1 MIALAQYE
9 LPILIVA
16 LVIGLIVA
24 FWAFRRRTPAST
36 DRTADTAIPTGS
48 TAPRPAP
55 VSRSAPRSGEGDG
68 LADEYAAA
76 TEDVAGEMFGVE
88 AHPKIASPSGPP
100 DNLQLLKGVGPKLAA
115 QLNANGVTRYDQ
127 LASLSDR
134 EVELLDERM
143 GAFRGRIARD
153 RLVEQACYLERDDKD
168 GFEAR
173 FGKLGG

>member
-1 MIALAQYE
+1 MTTLAQYE
-9 LPILIVA
+9 LPILIIA
-16 LVIGLIVA
+16 ILVGVIVA
-24 FWAFRRRTPAST
+24 FWAFRRRPPSGANRTTTTPPPMANAS
-36 DRTADTAIPTGS
+36 RTAP
-48 TAPRPAP
+48 PATK
-55 VSRSAPRSGEGDG
+55 AKEHDG
-68 LADEYAAA
+68 LTDEYAAA
-76 TEDVAGEMFGVE
+76 TEDVAGEILGIE

-115 QLNANGVTRYDQ
+115 QLNANGITRYDQ

-168 GFEAR
+168 GFEAT